1 MLNAYLRN
9 RISTE
14 AGRNRIAGYVAA
26 QLTCPNPLTASRSPD
41 WAAGRHNFNRWGQ
54 FIERLNR
61 NLWAMNQDA
70 MEPNPPGDLVGNV
83 INLRNA
89 IGQITAISAAAGIY
103 TPTLINHIIAN
114 RNDDL
119 SVHGARR
126 ALRDYVDGSS
136 GHDRLYM
143 QNMIGDYQPLFE
155 CTNCGSLEPCEDSR
169 STYHDDDI
177 CPTCARDHF
186 VFSDYCNRYI
196 REDEARYA
204 LDRNGNE
211 VTVHEE
217 DENFTWSD
225 DDDTYV
231 HVSMLDRGVIRAYH
245 SSKEFFAP
253 IHDDWTRQHNRHMGI
268 ELEVEAPECD
278 PRPIARKINDTANG
292 GRVGERL
299 FFERDGS
306 LTNGFE
312 IITQPMSLPM
322 IRETFEFLKHPQNTA
337 GLRSHRTTTC
347 GLHVHVSRAGLT
359 NVTIGRAVTFV
370 NDPRNDSFVMA
381 LARRYNTGYCKI
393 VEKDP
398 ETAHLPA
405 DRYEAINL
413 TPRNTIEFRL
423 FRGSLKYDAVIAAA
437 EFAHALLAFCA
448 RPDTTSSEMNP
459 RTFLL
464 WCAANIPEDTKIMRD
479 YVNQRTAGTFAI
491 DVAA

>member
-1 MLNAYLRN
+1 MRILETPYFLRVIN
-9 RISTE
+9 DATRSTMTIEHIVAQIVRANETATGSTFSTWINFIQTVE
-14 AGRNRIAGYVAA
+14 AEACRRDQNDLARVAA
-26 QLTCPNPLTASRSPD
+26 Q
-41 WAAGRHNFNRWGQ
+41 NFNS
-54 FIERLNR
+54 RL
-61 NLWAMNQDA
+61 A
-70 MEPNPPGDLVGNV
+70 
-83 INLRNA
+83 
-89 IGQITAISAAAGIY
+89 TACRDEGIFFPLMWLNDSRRFFQQHRSLPVSVAAEY
-103 TPTLINHIIAN
+103 LDNEFN
-114 RNDDL
+114 
-119 SVHGARR
+119 
-126 ALRDYVDGSS
+126 
-136 GHDRLYM
+136 
-143 QNMIGDYQPLFE
+143 
-155 CTNCGSLEPCEDSR
+155 DSR
-169 STYHDDDI
+169 SIDNDYIEEHISEWHSIDYCADCESRGIYDTFEREALTNNLI
-177 CPTCARDHF
+177 CTSCRDNHY
-186 VFSDYCNRYI
+186 VHSDYYDALVHLDHERTAYDANETEI
-196 REDEARYA
+196 TIDER
-204 LDRNGNE
+204 DRNFYF
-211 VTVHEE
+211 
-217 DENFTWSD
+217 DESRDEYCHRSTR
-225 DDDTYV
+225 
-231 HVSMLDRGVIRAYH
+231 DRGVIRAYH

-253 IHDDWTRQHNRHMGI
+253 INDNWTTQHNRHMGI
-268 ELEVEAPECD
+268 ELEVEAPDCD

-359 NVTIGRAVTFV
+359 NITIGRAVTFV

-448 RPDTTSSEMNP
+448 RPETTSIEMNP

>member
-1 MLNAYLRN
+1 MINIAYFRN
-9 RISTE
+9 VLTDPARRASL
-14 AGRNRIAGYVAA
+14 IARTVN
-26 QLTCPNPLTASRSPD
+26 QLCETND
-41 WAAGRHNFNRWGQ
+41 WERDADEFNRWMKFYERLLTAANNATSQADLDLATACINVTASIASDTANRDVYSPNILHTIDHRRNTGRDIGTMYIENILTDDYPSATASDREY
-54 FIERLNR
+54 IERIVNR
-61 NLWAMNQDA
+61 HARTFTCDDCEELH
-70 MEPNPPGDLVGNV
+70 
-83 INLRNA
+83 
-89 IGQITAISAAAGIY
+89 TY
-103 TPTLINHIIAN
+103 PTRTTVRGGTEICASCL
-114 RNDDL
+114 DDN
-119 SVHGARR
+119 
-126 ALRDYVDGSS
+126 Y
-136 GHDRLYM
+136 
-143 QNMIGDYQPLFE
+143 
-155 CTNCGSLEPCEDSR
+155 
-169 STYHDDDI
+169 
-177 CPTCARDHF
+177 
-186 VFSDYCNRYI
+186 VFSDYYEEYI
-196 REDEARYA
+196 HRNNARDAIDAHGNDATVED
-204 LDRNGNE
+204 N
-211 VTVHEE
+211 
-217 DENFTWSD
+217 D
-225 DDDTYV
+225 DDFEWNDDLETYT
-231 HVSMLDRGVIRAYH
+231 HVDYTSRRVIRAYH

-322 IRETFEFLKHPQNTA
+322 IRETFDFLKHPQNTA

-359 NVTIGRAVTFV
+359 NITIGRAVTFV

-448 RPDTTSSEMNP
+448 RPETTSIEMNP